1 MRAFLVSAA
10 LAMMVCGCAVAPKPP
25 APAPAQPCPS
35 GGQRQTAELVFGR
48 VSSEGPGV
56 SEADFAHFLDQEVS
70 PRFPDGLTIVDAQ
83 GRWTPPAGSAI
94 HEPSKMVMIVLRGLP
109 DDLAQLDAIREA
121 YKRRYHQQSV
131 LLMTRSACV
140 SF

>member
-10 LAMMVCGCAVAPKPP
+10 LAVLVYGCAAAPQ
-25 APAPAQPCPS
+25 APAPEAPCLS

-48 VSSEGPGV
+48 ISSDGPGV
-56 SEADFAHFLDQEVS
+56 SEADFARFLDEEVS

-83 GRWTPPAGSAI
+83 GRWTPPAGSTI

-109 DDLAQLDAIREA
+109 DDHARLDAIRDA

-131 LLMTRSACV
+131 LLMTRAACV

>member
-1 MRAFLVSAA
+1 MRVFLVSAA
-10 LAMMVCGCAVAPKPP
+10 LAAMVCGCAEAPQPS
-25 APAPAQPCPS
+25 ASLSPCPI

-48 VSSEGPGV
+48 VSSDGPGV
-56 SEADFAHFLDQEVS
+56 SEADFAHFLDEEVS

-109 DDLAQLDAIREA
+109 DDQPRLDAIRAA
-121 YKRRYHQQSV
+121 YGRRYHQQSV